1 MSLMV
6 TSRRRGGR
14 SRQRLILFIAAFFFL
29 TMAATLV
36 IFAMRDNFQ
45 FFVTP
50 SQMAERDIG
59 PGDRFRLGGAVEH
72 GSFRRAAD
80 GLTLHFAIT
89 DGIKGLPV
97 AYKGLLPDLFREGQ
111 CVIAEG
117 ALNEGGTFIANS
129 VLAKHD
135 ETYVPPEVADSMGA
149 NGGSM
154 DCSDFAQTAESGT
167 GS

>member
-1 MSLMV
+1 MSLMA
-6 TSRRRGGR
+6 TSRRRGSR
-14 SRQRLILFIAAFFFL
+14 SRQRLLLFLAAFSFVAL
-29 TMAATLV
+29 AAALV
-36 IFAMRDNFQ
+36 IFALRDNFQ

-72 GSFRRAAD
+72 GSFRRAED

-117 ALNEGGTFIANS
+117 ALNNGGTFVATS

-135 ETYVPPEVADSMGA
+135 ETYMPPEVADALKEAGHWEG
-149 NGGSM
+149 N
-154 DCSDFAQTAESGT
+154 EP
-167 GS
+167 